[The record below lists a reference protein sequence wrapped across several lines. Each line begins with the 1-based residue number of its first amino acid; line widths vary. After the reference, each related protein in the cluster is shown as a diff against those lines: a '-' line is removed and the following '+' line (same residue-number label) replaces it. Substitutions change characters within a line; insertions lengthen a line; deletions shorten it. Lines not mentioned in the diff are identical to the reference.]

1 MSRKAT
7 GYHCRLKTYFDET
20 SYGIKNFVTK
30 LNLFIN
36 CSFSERKTFPD
47 LYFQVILTSVTDD
60 ITVWGNC
67 NNQITLTPS
76 KNYTVAGRIS
86 FNLPRDTLSEAV
98 LDLTRWHSI
107 YDLYKLSLL
116 KLFYNIVSDNIPPFI
131 PDWLYDV
138 TVRITWEDITNPLFC
153 DFPPI
158 LWKIIFVITALYN

>member
-30 LNLFIN
+30 LNLFKN

-76 KNYTVAGRIS
+76 NMRRHKC
-86 FNLPRDTLSEAV
+86 F
-98 LDLTRWHSI
+98 
-107 YDLYKLSLL
+107 
-116 KLFYNIVSDNIPPFI
+116 
-131 PDWLYDV
+131 
-138 TVRITWEDITNPLFC
+138 
-153 DFPPI
+153 
-158 LWKIIFVITALYN
+158 AL

>member
-7 GYHCRLKTYFDET
+7 GYHCRLKTYLHET

-30 LNLFIN
+30 LNLFKN
-36 CSFSERKTFPD
+36 CSFPERKIFPD

-76 KNYTVAGRIS
+76 KNYTVAERIS

-98 LDLTRWHSI
+98 MDLARWHSI
-107 YDLYKLSLL
+107 YDLYKLSLF

-131 PDWLYDV
+131 SDWLYDV
-138 TVRITWEDITNPLFC
+138 TVRITWEDITVSAPKARVYPLF
-153 DFPPI
+153 
-158 LWKIIFVITALYN
+158 